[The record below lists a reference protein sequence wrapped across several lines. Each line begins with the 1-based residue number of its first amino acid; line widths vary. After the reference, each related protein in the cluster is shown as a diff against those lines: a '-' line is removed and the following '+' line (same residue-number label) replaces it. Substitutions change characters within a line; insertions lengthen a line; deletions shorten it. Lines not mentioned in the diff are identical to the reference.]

1 MACCVDTDEH
11 FTRSRRRRRHVCQL
25 QLLSSDDSQ
34 SLHLIAESQRDVM
47 WRVQLTLGML
57 SGRLVMQW

>member
-1 MACCVDTDEH
+1 
-11 FTRSRRRRRHVCQL
+11 
-25 QLLSSDDSQ
+25 
-34 SLHLIAESQRDVM
+34 LIAESQRDVM